1 MVLFRYGIS
10 IRVCPVSAY
19 RDLARSPVGSGPGH
33 HKVVVVP
40 FYSHGLK
47 ARENENW
54 VSMNTTGKFEG
65 QGQLRDRL
73 ARERTTLAI
82 ERTFLAYI
90 RTALAFFVVG
100 IPGIIIFESMMVQVL
115 GGLSLCLGV
124 VVVIFA
130 VYRYSRVK
138 QYLKQPIVPGSSDED
153 GDGFV

>member
-1 MVLFRYGIS
+1 
-10 IRVCPVSAY
+10 
-19 RDLARSPVGSGPGH
+19 
-33 HKVVVVP
+33 
-40 FYSHGLK
+40 
-47 ARENENW
+47 
-54 VSMNTTGKFEG
+54 MNTTGKFEG

-115 GGLSLCLGV
+115 GGLSLCLEV

-130 VYRYSRVK
+130 VYRYSQVK